1 MVHGVLEEPS
11 ILSGL
16 YSVFF
21 NMLDMLSI
29 RYSFVYVRPLVLT
42 PIAFTFVISLPS
54 SPDGNT

>member
-1 MVHGVLEEPS
+1 MVHGVLEDPS
-11 ILSGL
+11 ILSSL

-29 RYSFVYVRPLVLT
+29 RYSFVYVRPLVLI
-42 PIAFTFVISLPS
+42 PIALTFVICLPS